1 MEISITGW
9 KGVVK
14 EKEHIMEKMNELRS
28 KDKIAC
34 QLMDA
39 ELIYGR
45 EHLIAAINHA
55 VRAFLYKTNS
65 CNSLDMEILLYAS
78 GKRQI
83 KDAIEHMGIKEKGS
97 FVLLLVGET
106 PLPNYNGKIKKGIE
120 NFLKNFGLKRDDSVI
135 EGSVDV
141 LKNFGI
147 SEKEIK
153 TVDTSMYGDLILE
166 KVAMVDVIK

>member
-1 MEISITGW
+1 MEVSITGW
-9 KGVVK
+9 RGILK
-14 EKEHIMEKMNELRS
+14 EKERIIKKLDELR
-28 KDKIAC
+28 KKNIAC

-39 ELIYGR
+39 EKVYGK
-45 EHLIAAINHA
+45 EHLMAAINHA

-83 KDAIEHMGIKEKGS
+83 KDAIEHIGIKRKGS
-97 FVLLLVGET
+97 FVLILIGET
-106 PLPNYNGKIKKGIE
+106 PLSNYNGKIEKGMQ
-120 NFLKNFGLKRDDSVI
+120 NFMADFGLKRDDSVI
-135 EGSVDV
+135 EGSIEK
-141 LKNFGI
+141 LKKFGI

-153 TVDTSMYGDLILE
+153 TVDASMYGDLILE

>member
-1 MEISITGW
+1 MMEVSITGW
-9 KGVVK
+9 KGTLK
-14 EKEHIMEKMNELRS
+14 EKERIIKKLDELR
-28 KDKIAC
+28 KKNIAC

-39 ELIYGR
+39 DKVYGK
-45 EHLIAAINHA
+45 EHLIAAVNHA
-55 VRAFLYKTNS
+55 IRTFLYKTNS

-83 KDAIEHMGIKEKGS
+83 KDAIEHMGIKDKGC
-97 FVLLLVGET
+97 FVLLLVGEV
-106 PLPNYNGKIKKGIE
+106 PLPNYNGKIEKGMQ
-120 NFLKNFGLKRDDSVI
+120 NFMAELGLKRDDTVI
-135 EGSVDV
+135 EGSIDT

-153 TVDTSMYGDLILE
+153 TVDASMYGDLILE

>member
-1 MEISITGW
+1 MEVDITGW
-9 KGVVK
+9 RGVLKGK
-14 EKEHIMEKMNELRS
+14 EQAMKKLDELR
-28 KDKIAC
+28 KKNIAC

-39 ELIYGR
+39 DKIYGK
-45 EHLIAAINHA
+45 EHLMAAISHA

-83 KDAIEHMGIKEKGS
+83 KDAIEHMGIKEKGG
-97 FVLLLVGET
+97 FVLLLVGGV
-106 PLPNYNGKIKKGIE
+106 PLPNYNGKIEKGMQ
-120 NFLKNFGLKRDDSVI
+120 NFMADLGLERDDTVI
-135 EGSVDV
+135 EGSIDT

-153 TVDTSMYGDLILE
+153 TVDASRYGDLVLE

>member
-1 MEISITGW
+1 MEVSITGW
-9 KGVVK
+9 RGILK
-14 EKEHIMEKMNELRS
+14 EKERIIKKLDELR
-28 KDKIAC
+28 KKNIAC

-39 ELIYGR
+39 EKVYGK
-45 EHLIAAINHA
+45 EHLMAAINHA

-83 KDAIEHMGIKEKGS
+83 KDAIEHIGIKEKGS
-97 FVLLLVGET
+97 FVLILIGET
-106 PLPNYNGKIKKGIE
+106 PLPNYNGKIEKGMQ
-120 NFLKNFGLKRDDSVI
+120 NFMADFGLKRDDSVI
-135 EGSVDV
+135 EGSVEK
-141 LKNFGI
+141 LKKFGI

-153 TVDTSMYGDLILE
+153 TVDASMYGDLILE